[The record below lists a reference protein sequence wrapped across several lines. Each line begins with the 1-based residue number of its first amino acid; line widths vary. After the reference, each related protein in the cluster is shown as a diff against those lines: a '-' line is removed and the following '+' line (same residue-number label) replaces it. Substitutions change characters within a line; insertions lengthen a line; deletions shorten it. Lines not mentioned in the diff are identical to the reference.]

1 MIFRFKKITLIYF
14 PYKNSRLRIGLLI
27 VPRLHLTEFL
37 ISCFSHLDLLS
48 RWVASLT
55 QWTWI
60 WASSGSWWWTGR
72 PGVLRSMGS
81 QRETPPFLNLL
92 FDIFLISNLKY
103 CKENKQFLTNLP
115 EKCMISKTQICVF
128 IFYVLYDQRQ
138 NTLFGTNLRYSLQN
152 WNYSVPQAI
161 SHSEI
166 DQSYPFIHL
175 FTYIWHHHKLIVL

>member
-1 MIFRFKKITLIYF
+1 M
-14 PYKNSRLRIGLLI
+14 
-27 VPRLHLTEFL
+27 
-37 ISCFSHLDLLS
+37 
-48 RWVASLT
+48 
-55 QWTWI
+55 
-60 WASSGSWWWTGR
+60 
-72 PGVLRSMGS
+72 LRSMGS

-152 WNYSVPQAI
+152 
-161 SHSEI
+161 
-166 DQSYPFIHL
+166 
-175 FTYIWHHHKLIVL
+175 